1 MGRRQG
7 LYNKMIKIV
16 GNSGCPVEI
25 VQDDAGLPFVRK
37 SCSVDGSSRL
47 IQQIKKQVDFQHED
61 IKSPH
66 VIRQFIDGDRYFVE
80 MQYVRSLDFVT
91 FTGTSTN
98 ESYEKVCRSI
108 VDFVKDE
115 FAKSAIKKFPSE
127 SWSIKVSEVCRKVF
141 EQRKLSYESLRD
153 VESFLLNDLPQEI
166 LVGQCHGDL
175 TLSNILIGESDE
187 VFFIDFLNPPIESPY
202 EDVAKILQDTT
213 HHWSIHHF
221 NGACDRSGVAI
232 RWNHFENLMLER
244 LKSIVDMHTLKKI
257 QVLSLLRIVPYTEKS
272 HILRFL
278 TDSILKEISIA
289 SNTTMRG

>member
-1 MGRRQG
+1 
-7 LYNKMIKIV
+7 MIKIV

-25 VQDDAGLPFVRK
+25 IQNDSGLPFVRK
-37 SCSVDGSSRL
+37 SCSIESSSRL
-47 IQQIKKQVDFQHED
+47 IQQIKKQIDFQHES

-66 VIRQFIDGDRYFVE
+66 VIRQFTDNDRYFAE

-98 ESYEKVCRSI
+98 ESYERVCSSI

-115 FAKSAIKKFPSE
+115 FMKSTIEKFPAE
-127 SWSIKVSEVCRKVF
+127 SWNVKVSEVCKKVF
-141 EQRKLSYESLRD
+141 DQRKISYETLN
-153 VESFLLNDLPQEI
+153 EIKSFLLSDLPEEI
-166 LVGQCHGDL
+166 LVGKCHGDL
-175 TLSNILIGESDE
+175 TLSNVLISESNE

-213 HHWSIHHF
+213 HQWSVHHF
-221 NGACDRSGVAI
+221 SGSCDRSGIAI
-232 RWNHFENLMLER
+232 RWNHFENLLFER
-244 LKSIVDMHTLKKI
+244 LKSLIDMHTLKKI

-289 SNTTMRG
+289 SNITMCR